1 MLDEKDIQTITEIV
15 DDRVTTIVDKIVD
28 EKVPK
33 IVDKIVDD
41 KIRESE
47 QRTLE
52 QAARNMQVIL
62 ENTVMKQLQLLAEG
76 QRMIL
81 ETLAPKTKTDELEDE
96 IVFLKSSIRMHSEQ
110 LEEHQKQ
117 IDELKRKRA

>member
-1 MLDEKDIQTITEIV
+1 MLDEKDIQTITQIV
-15 DDRVTTIVDKIVD
+15 DERVTKIVD
-28 EKVPK
+28 E
-33 IVDKIVDD
+33 

-76 QRMIL
+76 QQTIL
-81 ETLAPKTKTDELEDE
+81 ETLAPKTKTDELEEE

-110 LEEHQKQ
+110 LEDHQKQ
-117 IDELKRKRA
+117 INELQRKRA

>member
-1 MLDEKDIQTITEIV
+1 MLDEKDIQTITQIV
-15 DDRVTTIVDKIVD
+15 DERVTKIVD
-28 EKVPK
+28 E
-33 IVDKIVDD
+33 

-62 ENTVMKQLQLLAEG
+62 ENTVMKQLRLLAEG
-76 QRMIL
+76 QQTIL
-81 ETLAPKTKTDELEDE
+81 ETLAPKTKTDELEEE

-110 LEEHQKQ
+110 LEDHQKQ
-117 IDELKRKRA
+117 INELQRKRA

>member
-1 MLDEKDIQTITEIV
+1 MLDEKDIQTITQIV
-15 DDRVTTIVDKIVD
+15 DERVTKIVD
-28 EKVPK
+28 E
-33 IVDKIVDD
+33 

-76 QRMIL
+76 QQTIL
-81 ETLAPKTKTDELEDE
+81 ETLAPKTKTDELEEE
-96 IVFLKSSIRMHSEQ
+96 IVFLKSYIRMHSEQ
-110 LEEHQKQ
+110 LEDHQKQ
-117 IDELKRKRA
+117 INELQRKRA

>member
-1 MLDEKDIQTITEIV
+1 MLDEKDIQTITQ
-15 DDRVTTIVDKIVD
+15 IVD
-28 EKVPK
+28 E
-33 IVDKIVDD
+33 

-76 QRMIL
+76 QQMIL
-81 ETLAPKTKTDELEDE
+81 ETLAPKTKTDELEEE
-96 IVFLKSSIRMHSEQ
+96 IIFLKTSVRMHSEQ

-117 IDELKRKRA
+117 INELQRKRA

>member
-1 MLDEKDIQTITEIV
+1 MLDEKDIQTITQIV
-15 DDRVTTIVDKIVD
+15 DERVTKIVD
-28 EKVPK
+28 EKIEEKVTK
-33 IVDKIVDD
+33 IVDE

-62 ENTVMKQLQLLAEG
+62 ENTVMKQLRLLAEG
-76 QRMIL
+76 QQTIL
-81 ETLAPKTKTDELEDE
+81 ETLAPKTKTDELEEE

-110 LEEHQKQ
+110 LEDHQKQ
-117 IDELKRKRA
+117 INELQRKRA

>member
-1 MLDEKDIQTITEIV
+1 MLDEKDIQTITQIV
-15 DDRVTTIVDKIVD
+15 DERVTKIVD
-28 EKVPK
+28 E
-33 IVDKIVDD
+33 

-81 ETLAPKTKTDELEDE
+81 ETLAPKTKTDELEEE
-96 IVFLKSSIRMHSEQ
+96 IIFLKTSVRMHSEQ

-117 IDELKRKRA
+117 INELQRKRA

>member
-1 MLDEKDIQTITEIV
+1 MLDEKDIQNITEIV
-15 DDRVTTIVDKIVD
+15 DDRVTKIVD
-28 EKVPK
+28 E
-33 IVDKIVDD
+33 

>member
-1 MLDEKDIQTITEIV
+1 MLDEKDIQTITQIV
-15 DDRVTTIVDKIVD
+15 DERVTKIVD
-28 EKVPK
+28 E
-33 IVDKIVDD
+33 

-81 ETLAPKTKTDELEDE
+81 ETLAPKTKTDELEE
-96 IVFLKSSIRMHSEQ
+96 QIVFLKTSVRMHSEQ

-117 IDELKRKRA
+117 INELQRKRA

>member
-1 MLDEKDIQTITEIV
+1 MLDEKDIQTITQIV
-15 DDRVTTIVDKIVD
+15 DERVTKIVD
-28 EKVPK
+28 E
-33 IVDKIVDD
+33 

-76 QRMIL
+76 QQTIL
-81 ETLAPKTKTDELEDE
+81 ETLAPKTKTDELEEE
-96 IVFLKSSIRMHSEQ
+96 IIFLKTSVRMHSEQ
-110 LEEHQKQ
+110 LEDHQKQ
-117 IDELKRKRA
+117 INELQRKRA

>member
-15 DDRVTTIVDKIVD
+15 DDRVT
-28 EKVPK
+28 K

>member
-15 DDRVTTIVDKIVD
+15 DDRVTKIVDKIVD

>member
-1 MLDEKDIQTITEIV
+1 MLDEKDIQTITQIV
-15 DDRVTTIVDKIVD
+15 DERVTKIVD
-28 EKVPK
+28 E
-33 IVDKIVDD
+33 

-62 ENTVMKQLQLLAEG
+62 ENTVMKQLRLLAEG
-76 QRMIL
+76 QQTIL
-81 ETLAPKTKTDELEDE
+81 ETLAPKTKTDELEEE

-117 IDELKRKRA
+117 INELQRKRA